1 MDLQRSGG
9 LRRRGPGRWAMRRGR
24 TTAIR
29 FRFLPFVAA
38 LLMLAALPAWA
49 GGKVTLNFKDADIKS
64 VIKFVSEF
72 TGKNFL
78 VDNRVR
84 GTVSIVSPTPI
95 SEKDA
100 YDVFL
105 SVLEMNGFAA
115 VPSGKVIKIIPRAE
129 GKQKTIPVLRNQ
141 PRANDDLVTEV
152 IALHYA
158 NAAQLVAILRPLI
171 APVSHL
177 VAYPA
182 SNLLL
187 LTDSAANI
195 AKIRKIIAIVDQP
208 KAVSVRIFELQY
220 ASAAKLAATLNALY
234 GTVEKAE
241 GMTPVALKAL
251 AHDPGNLLIVIADP
265 QRMDDVAEIVAR
277 LDVRPE
283 TDAGR
288 LQVIYLKHANA
299 TDVAKTLT
307 SLTGGRVVGKPG
319 QKKVL
324 FSGNIKVV
332 ADPSTNALLVTAG
345 PDDMRAIK
353 SIIAK
358 LDIRRL
364 QVLIEALVVEVS
376 GNDAEQ
382 LGIDWLAGKPI
393 KNNTIT
399 IFGGQNDQ
407 GTFGKIGAAV
417 AANNGTINNAAAAAA
432 ALPGFSVG
440 VLQGDL
446 NAGSITLGAIAQA
459 IESTTHSN
467 LLSTPTILTMDNEE
481 AQIVVGQNVPFI
493 TGTNATQGG
502 VANPFQT
509 IQRKD
514 IGLTLKVKPQI
525 SEGDTVRLEIYQE
538 VSSISNSATA
548 TTGASDLIT
557 NKRSIKTVALVRD
570 GEILVLGGLMRSDER
585 TAVKKVP
592 CLGSVPLLGEP
603 FKFTDDSR
611 TKTNLM
617 VFLRPKIIRSEDDIR
632 TVTQDKYLDIKR
644 LYKGQRSGGS
654 ILIRPSA
661 HHFPES
667 WKPTPPSGKG
677 KPKQPP
683 TRSAP
688 TDGYATP

>member
-1 MDLQRSGG
+1 MIRVF
-9 LRRRGPGRWAMRRGR
+9 RW
-24 TTAIR
+24 I
-29 FRFLPFVAA
+29 PA
-38 LLMLAALPAWA
+38 LFAGLMLFAMPAQA

-72 TGKNFL
+72 SGKNFL

-84 GTVSIVSPTPI
+84 GTVSVVSPTPI
-95 SEKDA
+95 SEEDA
-100 YDVFL
+100 YNVFL

-129 GKQKTIPVLRNQ
+129 GKQKTVPVSKR
-141 PRANDDLVTEV
+141 PPPANDALVTNV
-152 IALHYA
+152 ITLRYA

-195 AKIRKIIAIVDQP
+195 AKIRKIIAMIDQP
-208 KAVSVRIFELQY
+208 KDVSVRTFELQY
-220 ASAAKLAATLNALY
+220 ASAAKLAATLTTLY
-234 GTVEKAE
+234 GTVEKAQ
-241 GMTPVALKAL
+241 GAAPVPLKAI
-251 AHDPGNLLIVIADP
+251 AYDSGNLLIVIADP
-265 QRMDDVAEIVAR
+265 VRMEDVAGIIRR

-299 TDVAKTLT
+299 SDVAKTLT
-307 SLTGGRVVGKPG
+307 SLTGGAAPKPG

-324 FSGNIKVV
+324 FSGSIKVV
-332 ADPSTNALLVTAG
+332 ADASTNALLVTAG

-353 SIIAK
+353 GIIRK

-364 QVLIEALVVEVS
+364 QVLIEALIVEVS

-393 KNNTIT
+393 KNNTVT
-399 IFGGQNDQ
+399 VFGGQNNQ
-407 GTFGKIGAAV
+407 GTFANIGAAV
-417 AANNGTINNAAAAAA
+417 QQNNAINKAAAAAA
-432 ALPGFSVG
+432 SISGFSLG
-440 VLQGDL
+440 ILQGNL

-459 IESTTHSN
+459 IETTTHSN

-493 TGTNATQGG
+493 TGTNTTQGG
-502 VANPFQT
+502 VASPFQT

-538 VSSISNSATA
+538 VSNIVPVQ
-548 TTGASDLIT
+548 GASDLAT
-557 NKRSIKTVALVRD
+557 SKRSIKTVALISD
-570 GEILVLGGLMRSDER
+570 GEILVLGGLMRTDE
-585 TAVKKVP
+585 TTKVKKVP

-603 FKFTDDSR
+603 FKFTDNQR
-611 TKTNLM
+611 RKTNLM
-617 VFLRPKIIRSEDDIR
+617 VFLRPRIIRNEDDIR
-632 TVTQDKYLDIKR
+632 TVTQDKYLDIKK
-644 LYKGQRSGGS
+644 LYKDQKNDGS
-654 ILIRPSA
+654 ILIRPTP
-661 HHFPES
+661 HHFPEA
-667 WKPTPPSGKG
+667 WKPMPPSGRQLRDVPIPEALARDAYG
-677 KPKQPP
+677 AMREPY
-683 TRSAP
+683 SAP
-688 TDGYATP
+688 